1 MEVLKSF
8 KNFVYMDGPLMWKII
23 QRMILGCRYTHCAN
37 FFDIV
42 PRVCRNTETDP
53 QNRAIYLLKDK
64 CSKMKIPDDTSVL

>member
-42 PRVCRNTETDP
+42 PRVCRNTETP
-53 QNRAIYLLKDK
+53 KQTHKTELFICLK
-64 CSKMKIPDDTSVL
+64 TSARK